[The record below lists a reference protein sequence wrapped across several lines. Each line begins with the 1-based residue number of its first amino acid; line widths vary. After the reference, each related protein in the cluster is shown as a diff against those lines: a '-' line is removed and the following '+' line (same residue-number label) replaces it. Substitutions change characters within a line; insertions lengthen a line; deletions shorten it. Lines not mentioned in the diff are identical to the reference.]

1 MKGYN
6 ESTDCKHKDIE
17 IVGRLFH
24 KDSIQITILC
34 NDCQK
39 VGEDTY
45 EVDVCSI
52 LFEDRYE
59 NIKRHLIEN
68 IENVKGT
75 GILKWN

>member
-1 MKGYN
+1 MSYN
-6 ESTDCKHKDIE
+6 ESTDCEHKDIE
-17 IVGRLFH
+17 IVGHMFH

-39 VGEDTY
+39 IGDDTY

-59 NIKRHLIEN
+59 NIMRHLTKQMEIIE
-68 IENVKGT
+68 KT
-75 GILKWN
+75 WN